1 MKQCRRCKVDKKHMD
16 YDLTGNGSGSRRLVC
31 RDCLKTMRAY
41 HREAKKIIDTE
52 DAIFCK
58 RHNEIIQLWRPTTQ
72 PQME

>member
-1 MKQCRRCKVDKKHMD
+1 
-16 YDLTGNGSGSRRLVC
+16 
-31 RDCLKTMRAY
+31 MRAY

-58 RHNEIIQLWRPTTQ
+58 RHNEIIQLWRPTIQ